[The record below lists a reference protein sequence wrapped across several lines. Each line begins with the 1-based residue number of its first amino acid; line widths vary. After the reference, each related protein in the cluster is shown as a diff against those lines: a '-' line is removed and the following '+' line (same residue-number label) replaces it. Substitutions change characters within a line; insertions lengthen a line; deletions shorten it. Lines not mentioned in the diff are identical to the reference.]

1 MGARAWHE
9 VRRTP
14 ALAESEEI
22 RAVRRALGRRLATFR
37 AAAGLSQ
44 HQFAPLTYYGRSTV
58 ANVEVG
64 RQNVTRDFW
73 QRCDELLN
81 ADGALVRGYDELE
94 ALVSQEREQH
104 RVPPVARL
112 ELASPAQ
119 VVEVLTHLR
128 EQWHLLVKT
137 DNLLGP
143 RHALAGVLDQIAIME
158 ALLHSSRDKTR
169 SEVTQLAARYAESA
183 AWLHED
189 VGDMARARYWTGRAM
204 EWAHEAGDPLMLAW
218 TLFRRSQQATTAHDA
233 GQVIGLARAA
243 GRDSDK
249 LPAPMR
255 AAILQQEAQGH
266 ALDGDELASQLLLD
280 QAHGWAATDDA
291 GDARHGH
298 GSFCTASYLEIQ
310 RAKCWQMVG
319 RPRQAVSLY
328 ESALTELPA
337 VYQRDRG
344 TALVGLAKAYTAASE
359 PEKAATVAV
368 KALRIARSSG
378 STRTLHAV
386 IAVGQTLGGF
396 QTLGPVKVLLDQ
408 LVGVAV

>member
-1 MGARAWHE
+1 M
-9 VRRTP
+9 RRTL
-14 ALAESEEI
+14 ALAESEQV
-22 RAVRRALGRRLATFR
+22 RAARRALGRQLAAFR

-44 HQFAPLTYYGRSTV
+44 HRFAPLTHYGRSTV

-81 ADGALVRGYDELE
+81 ADGALVRGYDELD
-94 ALVSQEREQH
+94 ALVSQEREQ
-104 RVPPVARL
+104 RRGVPAAQL
-112 ELASPAQ
+112 ELGSSAQ
-119 VVEVLTHLR
+119 VNEVLTHLR

-158 ALLHSSRDKTR
+158 ALLHSTRDKTR
-169 SEVTQLAARYAESA
+169 TEVILLAARYAESA

-189 VGDMARARYWTGRAM
+189 IGDMARARYWTGRAM

-218 TLFRRSQQATTAHDA
+218 TLFRRSQQATAAHDA

-243 GRDSDK
+243 GRDGDE

-280 QAHGWAATDDA
+280 EAHGWAATDDA
-291 GDARHGH
+291 GDARLGH

-319 RPRQAVSLY
+319 KPRQAALLY
-328 ESALTELPA
+328 EPALIDLPA
-337 VYQRDRG
+337 VYHRDRG
-344 TALVGLAKAYTAASE
+344 IALVGLANAYAATGE
-359 PEKAATVAV
+359 PERAATVAV
-368 KALRIARSSG
+368 KALCIARSSG
-378 STRTLHAV
+378 STRMLHEV
-386 IAVGQTLGGF
+386 TAVGQTLSSF
-396 QTLGPVKVLLDQ
+396 QALAPVKVLLDQ
-408 LVGVAV
+408 LVGAV